1 MIKKVL
7 ISLFIILCILFCI
20 VTIIDKNRTSTDNKD
35 YQSWEADN
43 ANLLP
48 SYTVRQEGENN
59 TILFSDIQLSPK
71 KEYELSFKHENYLKV
86 NLYIV
91 VKDKDDNIISTLAFW
106 EHFTKG
112 TFTIPDTYSDSDK
125 YQISITGY
133 GIKLMSANVLK
144 LVEVK

>member
-20 VTIIDKNRTSTDNKD
+20 VTIVDKNRTSNDHND

-43 ANLLP
+43 TNLLP
-48 SYTVRQEGENN
+48 AYTVKQEGENN
-59 TILFSDIQLSPK
+59 TILYNDISLSPN

-86 NLYIV
+86 NLYII
-91 VKDKDDNIISTLAFW
+91 VKDKDGNIVSTLASW

-112 TFTIPDTYSDSDK
+112 TFTIPDTYSDNDK
-125 YQISITGY
+125 Y
-133 GIKLMSANVLK
+133 
-144 LVEVK
+144 